1 VTDRLCAVLG
11 AAGIEHKVF
20 EELSAEPEHTEVEAA
35 GAAARALGAGAI
47 IGCGG
52 GSAMDAAKAVAVA
65 AVHPGPIMEYVVN
78 GQRQITGATLPV
90 IAISSTSGTGSH
102 VGRVAVLSNRSKKIK
117 RSLISDHLYPKA
129 AISDSEILRT
139 MPREVT
145 ASTGFDAFAQ
155 ALEGFLSKSENPF
168 GNLCAE
174 EAMRVIFATLPK
186 ALERPDDLELRDKM
200 AWGDTLAGFS
210 LATNA
215 VVIPHVLSMVL
226 GGRYGVPH
234 GRAIASVTGACLRHS
249 RPGAVRKLAHIA
261 GLLGCRGQNGDEARA
276 DSAIGAIEDFIARI
290 GMKKSVLEYGVPES
304 DFDSIAA
311 EVRSAFGARV
321 DADPV
326 PTDAAG
332 LAAILR
338 ASQ

>member
-1 VTDRLCAVLG
+1 
-11 AAGIEHKVF
+11 
-20 EELSAEPEHTEVEAA
+20 
-35 GAAARALGAGAI
+35 
-47 IGCGG
+47 
-52 GSAMDAAKAVAVA
+52 MDAAKAVAVA

-78 GQRQITGATLPV
+78 GKRQITRATLPV

-102 VGRVAVLSNRSKKIK
+102 VGRVAVLSDRVKKIK
-117 RSLISDHLYPKA
+117 RSLISDYLYPRG
-129 AISDSEILRT
+129 AICDPDVLRT

-155 ALEGFLSKSENPF
+155 ALEGFLSSSENPF
-168 GNLCAE
+168 GNLCSE
-174 EAMRVIFATLPK
+174 EAMRIIFATLPK
-186 ALERPDDLELRDKM
+186 VLEHPDDLELRSRM
-200 AWGDTLAGFS
+200 AWGDTLAGVS

-234 GRAIASVTGACLRHS
+234 GRAIAAVMVACLRHS
-249 RPGAVRKLAHIA
+249 RPGAVRKLAHVA
-261 GLLGCRGQNGDEARA
+261 ALLGRQCQNDDEAMA
-276 DSAIGAIEDFIARI
+276 DWAIDAIDAFIAQI
-290 GMKKSVLEYGVPES
+290 GMKKNILEYGVPED
-304 DFDSIAA
+304 DFDSIAG

-332 LAAILR
+332 LTRILR
-338 ASQ
+338 ASAGV